1 MRDRVRDSGVFVYQ
15 GSGAKQSADAPVE
28 QRKCIREARAVQ
40 FCLAQS
46 NYQQKYC
53 EHLVDAMKRCHT
65 LAKNSEAGS
74 DLSHPSLPSSAATA
88 ATAAMTPETAAP
100 PAAPGQQ

>member
-40 FCLAQS
+40 YCLAQS

-53 EHLVDAMKRCHT
+53 EHLVDALKRCHT
-65 LAKNSEAGS
+65 RAKNGEAAAAA
-74 DLSHPSLPSSAATA
+74 AATA
-88 ATAAMTPETAAP
+88 VMAGHAAAATAPP
-100 PAAPGQQ
+100 PAVAPTNCR